1 MAIAEKKRL
10 NLEKSRHMID
20 RLEGRSIGALV
31 ISVQCLNYNT
41 QIMFV
46 AEAELEVLL
55 KMHFKS
61 IVTVENKF
69 QSK

>member
-1 MAIAEKKRL
+1 
-10 NLEKSRHMID
+10 MID

-31 ISVQCLNYNT
+31 ISVQCLNFNT

>member
-1 MAIAEKKRL
+1 MEIAEKERL
-10 NLEKSRHMID
+10 NLENSRRVID

-46 AEAELEVLL
+46 AESE
-55 KMHFKS
+55 
-61 IVTVENKF
+61 
-69 QSK
+69 